1 MRKNQPTLSC
11 PYFIIYEALPLA
23 EGEEEICESLVQR
36 FFEWHQHD
44 TYQFPL
50 PV

>member
-1 MRKNQPTLSC
+1 MRRNQSTL
-11 PYFIIYEALPLA
+11 YFTIYQVLPLA
-23 EGEEEICESLVQR
+23 EEEEICESLVQR
-36 FFEWHQHD
+36 FFAWHQHD